1 MDFLYREFQKFP
13 DHRAGNAL
21 RYDLADVL
29 KSAFAMFSL
38 KVPSLLDF
46 KKRTEPERNNL
57 RSIYR
62 IRGAIP
68 CDNQMRGILDQ
79 FGPQHLRTLFRACFQ
94 RLIEAGVISEY
105 CYLVGLSAQITQRC
119 RTKVSKLDS
128 LIVMMKW
135 RLSQLPL
142 SKCTRPR
149 VR

>member
-1 MDFLYREFQKFP
+1 MAISYARLLEKQGFDDLMDFLDREFQKLP

-38 KVPSLLDF
+38 KAPSLLDF

-68 CDNQMRGILDQ
+68 CDN
-79 FGPQHLRTLFRACFQ
+79 
-94 RLIEAGVISEY
+94 
-105 CYLVGLSAQITQRC
+105 
-119 RTKVSKLDS
+119 
-128 LIVMMKW
+128 
-135 RLSQLPL
+135 
-142 SKCTRPR
+142 R
-149 VR
+149 VPHR